1 MSYHVK
7 TILTTIYNISW
18 QHYRRWCQF
27 TVDCRPCVEKIFV
40 LAGAWWWL
48 LSVFAGYGS
57 IHDTRWECLGECSG
71 QCWLDASAWGL
82 QQQQQWNGR
91 TVVTQ
96 WSRCQYQLQRRDK
109 VCICNHHPPVHP
121 STADEVWYCQICR
134 WRTLSL
140 WGEVAHWLLM
150 SIAVHKTIL

>member
-18 QHYRRWCQF
+18 QHYTRWRQF
-27 TVDCRPCVEKIFV
+27 TVGFSPCVEKIFV
-40 LAGAWWWL
+40 LTGGDGC
-48 LSVFAGYGS
+48 SVFAGYGS
-57 IHDTRWECLGECSG
+57 IHDTCWECLGECSG

-91 TVVTQ
+91 AIVTQ

-109 VCICNHHPPVHP
+109 VCICNHHLL
-121 STADEVWYCQICR
+121 STPAQLMRPGIAKYVDGE
-134 WRTLSL
+134 LSL
-140 WGEVAHWLLM
+140 YGERWL
-150 SIAVHKTIL
+150 TDC